1 MKRIFSGVFR
11 LCKWVIIGVILVEV
25 ASFLAVSLS
34 NYWIYGQLRDGDVVS
49 YDPYALF
56 LEKVRPTLNNPAA
69 PGPGAWT
76 FWLFGGSTMRGAT
89 DFDGRTIPSCL
100 ARDWNR
106 DEPVHPATMD
116 NFGQDGFNSLME
128 TKYLQKLLI
137 ENRPRPNLIVF
148 YDGGND
154 SAYFAQDRTPYGH
167 QGYER
172 VRGMIEDYHR
182 SLFGLLKPLNAAMW
196 SSFTHEIYDKM
207 RQGVF
212 AIAPG
217 SPKLAQFADSCAQR
231 YDYLDKVAAAFGAKF
246 LLVYQPCWW
255 AETQPVAAKVRAHE
269 DVVLEKKL
277 ALRDNF
283 MVCYQALVARLQD
296 KPYFINFRNILC
308 NREEPLYQPDGIHLV
323 DAGREIVATRM
334 DEVLKERLLA
344 GEAPG
349 KPLAGMDQEKRGS
362 EVTLTSSADRGPHS

>member
-69 PGPGAWT
+69 PGPGALT
-76 FWLFGGSTMRGAT
+76 FWMFGGSTMRGAT

-106 DEPVHPATMD
+106 DEPAHPATLD

-137 ENRPRPNLIVF
+137 ENRPLPNLIVF

-217 SPKLAQFADSCAQR
+217 PRSWRNLRTVAPSGTITSTRWPPPSGPNSCWSTSPVGGRKPSRWPPASGPTKTWSWKKSWPCAIILWCAIRPLWPGCRASPILSIFATSCATGTSLFISR
-231 YDYLDKVAAAFGAKF
+231 MASTS
-246 LLVYQPCWW
+246 W
-255 AETQPVAAKVRAHE
+255 TRA
-269 DVVLEKKL
+269 
-277 ALRDNF
+277 
-283 MVCYQALVARLQD
+283 
-296 KPYFINFRNILC
+296 
-308 NREEPLYQPDGIHLV
+308 
-323 DAGREIVATRM
+323 
-334 DEVLKERLLA
+334 
-344 GEAPG
+344 G
-349 KPLAGMDQEKRGS
+349 KSWPPAWRRS
-362 EVTLTSSADRGPHS
+362 